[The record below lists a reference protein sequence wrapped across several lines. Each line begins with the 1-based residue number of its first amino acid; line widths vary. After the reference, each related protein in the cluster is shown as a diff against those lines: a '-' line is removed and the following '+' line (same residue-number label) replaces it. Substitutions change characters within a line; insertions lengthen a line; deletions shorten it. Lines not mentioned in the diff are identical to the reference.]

1 MELSQNPPA
10 VSIPT
15 TYLVNFHT
23 NSLRQ
28 YFIHRLRS
36 LKDVREPHTP
46 SFHRFWFWC
55 GSKMHTGFCKICRTN
70 LQKGIR
76 AVFWKKIKENW
87 YLNKRTCSKHRLKI
101 QKKWRNV
108 SCSEFHNR
116 KFYAKKVFG
125 RFSKVDTFVT
135 VYRLQNETQTKHSFS
150 ATF

>member
-23 NSLRQ
+23 NSLKEQ

-46 SFHRFWFWC
+46 PFHRFWFWC
-55 GSKMHTGFCKICRTN
+55 GSKMHTGIVRSAAQTCRKESE
-70 LQKGIR
+70 Q
-76 AVFWKKIKENW
+76 FSEKIKENW

-101 QKKWRNV
+101 QKKWWNV
-108 SCSEFHNR
+108 SCSEFNNR